1 MADYRALTDADLSA
15 KIGRYED
22 AIEKIDL
29 GGDVAVIAGEGRRM
43 EIVQANA
50 SGARQTLEDLYYE
63 RSRRFPDQFPR
74 RGRAIGVRI
83 LP

>member
-1 MADYRALTDADLSA
+1 MADYRGLSDAELA
-15 KIGRYED
+15 GKITRYET

-50 SGARQTLEDLYYE
+50 GAARNTLEDLYCE
-63 RSRRFPDQFPR
+63 RARRQPGLFPR